1 MIEFISSWAKSLGV
15 TIVLVSIFEM
25 LLPNNKTKK
34 YIRMILGI
42 FVIFTMISPF
52 IKNKDKLN
60 LNNIDFENYVSIET
74 ANIDQTSMND
84 RIKELYEEE
93 LEKDITKK
101 VEEQG
106 YKVKTCKVVAQ
117 IAEKENEETEISE
130 IKLTIEKKINEEEN
144 SNKTENIENKI
155 VTEIQE
161 IKKVDTSVKV
171 NEEENSN
178 KTENTRR
185 RK

>member
-34 YIRMILGI
+34 YIRMVLGI
-42 FVIFTMISPF
+42 FVISTIISPF
-52 IKNKDKLN
+52 IKNKDKLD
-60 LNNIDFENYVSIET
+60 LNNINLENYVSIET
-74 ANIDQTSMND
+74 ATVDQKSMNE
-84 RIKELYEEE
+84 RIKDLYEEE

-101 VEEQG
+101 IEEQG
-106 YKVKTCKVVAQ
+106 YIVTNCKVKAT
-117 IAEKENEETEISE
+117 IAEEENEKTEISE
-130 IKLTIEKKINEEEN
+130 IKLTIEKNMNEEEK
-144 SNKTENIENKI
+144 KTENIENKI

-171 NEEENSN
+171 DKEEKMNE
-178 KTENTRR
+178 TENMRR
-185 RK
+185 R

>member
-34 YIRMILGI
+34 YIRMVLGI
-42 FVIFTMISPF
+42 FVIFTIISPF

-74 ANIDQTSMND
+74 ANVDQTGMND

-106 YKVKTCKVVAQ
+106 YKVKTCKVVAT
-117 IAEKENEETEISE
+117 IAEGENDETEISE
-130 IKLTIEKKINEEEN
+130 IKLTIEKNINEEEKETKN
-144 SNKTENIENKI
+144 LENKI

-171 NEEENSN
+171 DKNKAEDANQAENM
-178 KTENTRR
+178 RR
-185 RK
+185 R

>member
-34 YIRMILGI
+34 YIRMVLGI
-42 FVIFTMISPF
+42 FVIFTIISPF

-74 ANIDQTSMND
+74 ANVNQTSMND
-84 RIKELYEEE
+84 RIKDLYEEE

-106 YKVKTCKVVAQ
+106 YKVKACKVVAT
-117 IAEKENEETEISE
+117 IAEGENEETQINE
-130 IKLTIEKKINEEEN
+130 IKLTIEKNINEEKKETKN
-144 SNKTENIENKI
+144 LENKI

-171 NEEENSN
+171 DKNKDEDANEAENM
-178 KTENTRR
+178 RR
-185 RK
+185 R